1 MKILQNPF
9 QILQKV
15 VTAKMREQTYLVSNT
30 ICLSSY
36 KQIYAWKKKNKN
48 RILHYE
54 YKRTFPK
61 LFWTNLL
68 IVNDKI

>member
-36 KQIYAWKKKNKN
+36 KQIYAWKKKQKQNSALWIQEN
-48 RILHYE
+48 
-54 YKRTFPK
+54 FP
-61 LFWTNLL
+61 
-68 IVNDKI
+68 